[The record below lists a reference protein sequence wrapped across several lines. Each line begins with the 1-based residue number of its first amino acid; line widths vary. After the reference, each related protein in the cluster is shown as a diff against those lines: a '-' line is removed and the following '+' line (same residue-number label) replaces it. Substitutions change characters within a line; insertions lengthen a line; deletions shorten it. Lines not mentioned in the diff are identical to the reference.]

1 MSLNTQPPN
10 KKATALRRWIYT
22 LVSVGVT
29 VGVFTYL
36 FKYVSFAE
44 IVQLVRNADRNALAG
59 FLCLSLANCCVRT
72 WRYQLLLSLS
82 GYQPG
87 RVALFLTVLVRN
99 LFSDLLP
106 ARLGSLIYI
115 FIVNTRLGVPIGP
128 ATSSFAVVFLF
139 DILAIVPMILA
150 AVALTTMVAQIP
162 VVPLLIMAMTLL
174 TIVALM
180 IHYLPQLCQLGI
192 KIIGWIKLIPSRAAR
207 VLIESLESTRMEIIK
222 ARAAGLYLPML
233 VLSVLVRLTKYAALI
248 FFLYALLHPL
258 GYQWT
263 DIKIPAA
270 FLGICSSEL
279 AASLPIS
286 GIAAFGAYEGAWA
299 FTFELLG
306 YPGHIAKLTAISHHL
321 FTQVYGYLLG
331 ASAFLLLLL
340 PQFKRQDT
348 LPAVAYQRDSHAV
361 FFLKVAV
368 AALLLWLALLG
379 VSLLPLDNSAAH
391 GNSSF
396 LHKSATMEAAL
407 EIPSAPFS
415 ANGIPV

>member
-1 MSLNTQPPN
+1 MPHSTKSSTQ
-10 KKATALRRWIYT
+10 KATTLKKWLYT
-22 LVSVGVT
+22 LVSLGVT
-29 VGVFTYL
+29 IGVFTYL

-44 IVQLVRNADRNALAG
+44 IVQLVRKADRNALAG
-59 FLCLSLANCCVRT
+59 FVCLSLAMSCFRT

-82 GYQPG
+82 GYRPG
-87 RVALFLTVLVRN
+87 RTALFFTVLVRN

-139 DILAIVPMILA
+139 DILAIVPMILV

-162 VVPLLIMAMTLL
+162 VVPLLISAMALL

-192 KIIGWIKLIPSRAAR
+192 KFIGWFKLFPSRFAC
-207 VLIESLESTRMEIIK
+207 LFTESLDSTREEIIK
-222 ARAAGLYLPML
+222 TRAAGLYLPML
-233 VLSVLVRLTKYAALI
+233 ILSVLVRLTKYASLI

-258 GYQWT
+258 GYQWA

-306 YPGHIAKLTAISHHL
+306 YPGHIAKLTAVSHHL

-331 ASAFLLLLL
+331 AGAFLLLLL
-340 PQFKRQDT
+340 PQFKRESAAPVFT
-348 LPAVAYQRDSHAV
+348 YKRDSHAM
-361 FFLKVAV
+361 FSLKVFAAV
-368 AALLLWLALLG
+368 FLLWLAMAGISHLPFGHTAGLDNNS
-379 VSLLPLDNSAAH
+379 SLLIKDTKVAVM
-391 GNSSF
+391 
-396 LHKSATMEAAL
+396 KSHLSPQT
-407 EIPSAPFS
+407 
-415 ANGIPV
+415 